1 MKFKAKKNPF
11 HVIFITLFIIIFFI
25 SLFFQNENS
34 IFFTLMMLLNIV
46 NLSSFYFSHYNI
58 TKSSIV
64 VKHGFILRT
73 EIPFE
78 DIRNINYSG
87 KKLRSEKWT
96 RQQLEIDYNLFD
108 SVKTFVPQDEE
119 KFISLLKENCPHIKV
134 IHSTTTK

>member
-11 HVIFITLFIIIFFI
+11 HVIFITLFIMIFFI

-46 NLSSFYFSHYNI
+46 NLSSFYFSHYNV
-58 TKSSIV
+58 TESSLF

-78 DIRNINYSG
+78 DIRHIKYFG
-87 KKLRSEKWT
+87 KKLHSKKWT
-96 RQQLEIDYNLFD
+96 RQQLEIHYNLFD
-108 SVKTFVPQDEE
+108 SVTTFVPQEEE
-119 KFISLLKENCPHIKV
+119 KFIALLKENCPHMKILNMSANK
-134 IHSTTTK
+134 

>member
-1 MKFKAKKNPF
+1 M
-11 HVIFITLFIIIFFI
+11 FIILFIIIFFI

-78 DIRNINYSG
+78 DIRHIKYSG

>member
-11 HVIFITLFIIIFFI
+11 HVIFIILFIIIFFI

-64 VKHGFILRT
+64 VKYGFILCT

-78 DIRNINYSG
+78 DIRHIKYSG

>member
-1 MKFKAKKNPF
+1 MKFKAKENPF
-11 HVIFITLFIIIFFI
+11 HVIFIILFIIIFFI

-78 DIRNINYSG
+78 DIRHIKYSG
-87 KKLRSEKWT
+87 KKLRSKKWT

>member
-11 HVIFITLFIIIFFI
+11 HVIFIILFIIIFFI
-25 SLFFQNENS
+25 SLFFQNENA

-64 VKHGFILRT
+64 VKHGFMLRT

-78 DIRNINYSG
+78 DIRHIKYSG